1 MDEFGVQIILS
12 LGMGL
17 LARIYMIRI
26 DQRQYP
32 SYPQGLISH
41 LTLGVIAASLGA
53 VALPALVQKEYSA
66 VTFLALAAQQF
77 RDVRNMERQS
87 LDNIEGTELIPR
99 GTAYIEDI
107 AKAFEARN
115 YMVIITSL
123 MTSITFYFIKIIKLP
138 IYLQIFF
145 GIFIGS
151 ITAVA
156 LKKLLSRQLIVEI
169 AQVMP
174 AHIHFDGPL
183 LMVNDVVIM
192 NIGLKGSRKIY
203 EERGIAVE
211 IIPNDANARATL
223 ANMGQRQAVQ
233 HNAAI
238 QLGIRK
244 DVDEPDFTPIARR
257 NPHNGNIV
265 MAIIPMEPNMDL
277 LVEAVNKTP
286 VLETAKRKPL
296 ESKIGSKE
304 NNELKGEL

>member
-1 MDEFGVQIILS
+1 MEKYGVQIVTS
-12 LGMGL
+12 LLMGL

-32 SYPQGLISH
+32 SYPQGLVSH
-41 LTLGVIAASLGA
+41 LTLGVIAASLGS
-53 VALPALVQKEYSA
+53 VALPALIQKEFGA

-87 LDNIEGTELIPR
+87 LDNIEPTELVAR

-123 MTSITFYFIKIIKLP
+123 ITSITIYVTQGIKFP
-138 IYLQIFF
+138 TYLQIFF
-145 GIFIGS
+145 GILLGA
-151 ITAVA
+151 ITALF
-156 LKKLLSRQLIVEI
+156 LKKLLRRQLIMEI
-169 AQVMP
+169 ADVH
-174 AHIHFDGPL
+174 AATIHFDGPL
-183 LMVNDVVIM
+183 LMVNDVIIM

-211 IIPNDANARATL
+211 IIPRDANASATL
-223 ANMGQRQAVQ
+223 ANIGQRQAIQ
-233 HNAAI
+233 HNTTI

-244 DVDEPDFTPIARR
+244 DIDEPDFTPIARR

-265 MAIIPMEPNMDL
+265 MAIIPMEPNVDL
-277 LVEAVNKTP
+277 LVEAVKRTP

-296 ESKIGSKE
+296 ESKARKRV
-304 NNELKGEL
+304 NKK

>member
-1 MDEFGVQIILS
+1 MGKFSVQIILS
-12 LGMGL
+12 LIMGL
-17 LARIYMIRI
+17 LARLYMIRI

-53 VALPALVQKEYSA
+53 VALPALVQKEFGA

-87 LDNIEGTELIPR
+87 LDNIEPTELVPR

-123 MTSITFYFIKIIKLP
+123 VTSITVYIIKLLKLSVY
-138 IYLQIFF
+138 IQVFF
-145 GIFIGS
+145 GILVGS
-151 ITAVA
+151 MIALA
-156 LKKLLSRQLIVEI
+156 LKRLLSRQLIMEI
-169 AQVMP
+169 AEVKP
-174 AHIHFDGPL
+174 ANIHFDGPL

-203 EERGIAVE
+203 EENGIAVE

-223 ANMGQRQAVQ
+223 ANIGQRQAIQ

-265 MAIIPMEPNMDL
+265 MAIIPMEPNVEL

-296 ESKIGSKE
+296 ESKLGNQE
-304 NNELKGEL
+304 NDRLKGEL

>member
-1 MDEFGVQIILS
+1 MGKFGVQIILS
-12 LGMGL
+12 LIMGL
-17 LARIYMIRI
+17 LARVYMIRI

-41 LTLGVIAASLGA
+41 LTLGVIAASLGS
-53 VALPALVQKEYSA
+53 VALPALIQKEFGA

-87 LDNIEGTELIPR
+87 LDNIEPTELVPR

-123 MTSITFYFIKIIKLP
+123 VTSIIVYLIKLLKLP
-138 IYLQIFF
+138 VYLQVFF
-145 GIFIGS
+145 GILAGS
-151 ITAVA
+151 IITLA
-156 LKKLLSRQLIVEI
+156 LKRLLSRQLIMEI
-169 AQVMP
+169 AEVRP
-174 AHIHFDGPL
+174 ANIRFDGPL

-192 NIGLKGSRKIY
+192 NIGLKESRRIY
-203 EERGIAVE
+203 EEKGIAVE

-223 ANMGQRQAVQ
+223 ANIGQRQAIQ

-265 MAIIPMEPNMDL
+265 MAIIPMEPNVEL

-296 ESKIGSKE
+296 ESKLGNQE
-304 NNELKGEL
+304 NNKLKGEL